1 MSDSESTAATSP
13 TGDTS
18 STPETGVPS
27 PTPGQ
32 APKVES
38 PPLPPLAE
46 NGRSAAEPTR
56 KVPLLS
62 EGGPP
67 APTTS
72 SGPSGAPPVDAPT
85 GDTTD
90 GEELPVPPP
99 IRPSTGP
106 VGYPPK
112 PDGVARR
119 GPTAQGYAPMPD
131 VVPSPHPLD
140 GGPIPTPGRAADRY
154 GDEDLALD
162 AGRDES
168 LFDGQA
174 TVTPPLVREDDHHTI
189 IDLDGDRDDEDSI
202 LGPIEQFDVENAV
215 DYDDDEDGTRSGFSG
230 RRLAAVGAVFLLIGA
245 GIAFVAN
252 ISRGGDDGGDGP
264 SVDLLAQATVQIVG
278 LDPDGNGLCSGSGTF
293 VSTQG
298 MILTNAHVVTRDSVC
313 DFDSLGIAVTSDSG
327 RPPDL
332 LYGAELLAVD
342 NDLDL
347 AVLMVGE
354 PLDDGAVGM
363 SEFPAMTLGDSD
375 ELMIGDD
382 LRILGYPEIGGETIT
397 FTNGSVSGFTA
408 QAGIGDRALIKTDA
422 TIAGGNSGGAAVD
435 NDGSLIGIPT
445 KARASE
451 SGPAVDCRPLADTNN
466 DGQVDEAD
474 NCVPI
479 GGFLNGLRPINLAK
493 PLIDRAGSANP
504 QVLEPAKP
512 DVEVDL
518 DTVVMSRPRFSLGE
532 ADNAPVEVVRSAIGG
547 IEELCLFV
555 DWEGIP
561 DGAEWDGLW
570 YLDKEL
576 VEDFSLVGQT
586 WDFGSVGNNFWM
598 CAIDGDDGLDP
609 GLYELGFFLA
619 GELVFAEGIV
629 VTAEP
634 VPVFATTWENTTDV
648 DICGLAV
655 NPLGSGPAGLNELE
669 PSAVIPPGDTV
680 TLDLAAGDAV
690 VEAYDCGG
698 EVVADSG
705 GGALQIVEDRI
716 YTIEAPAG
724 PETSADGT
732 GATEEPD
739 ADGDADTANAED
751 GADQE
756 ATDTADG

>member
-18 STPETGVPS
+18 STPNTDVPS
-27 PTPGQ
+27 PVPGQ
-32 APKVES
+32 SPRSSA
-38 PPLPPLAE
+38 PPLPPRADT
-46 NGRSAAEPTR
+46 GRSPAEPTR
-56 KVPLLS
+56 KVPRLR
-62 EGGPP
+62 EDGPP
-67 APTTS
+67 APATTPPPA
-72 SGPSGAPPVDAPT
+72 GPV
-85 GDTTD
+85 GDTD
-90 GEELPVPPP
+90 GPVPATVDGDELPVPPP
-99 IRPSTGP
+99 IRPSSGP

-112 PDGVARR
+112 PDGLARR
-119 GPTAQGYAPMPD
+119 GTTAQGYAPMPD
-131 VVPSPHPLD
+131 VIPSPLPLD
-140 GGPIPTPGRAADRY
+140 DGPVPTPGPATALHDGNH
-154 GDEDLALD
+154 GDDLDYEPGL
-162 AGRDES
+162 RPELDES
-168 LFDGQA
+168 IFDGRA
-174 TVTPPLVREDDHHTI
+174 TVTPPSALDEQVI
-189 IDLDGDRDDEDSI
+189 VDLDDDRDDESI
-202 LGPIEQFDVENAV
+202 LGPVEQFDVENAI
-215 DYDDDEDGTRSGFSG
+215 DYAIEPTDTRSGFSG
-230 RRLAAVGAVFLLIGA
+230 RRIAAAGAVVLLIGA

-252 ISRGGDDGGDGP
+252 FSRGSDDGGDGP

-278 LDPDGNGLCSGSGTF
+278 LGPDGNGLCSGSGTF
-293 VSTQG
+293 VSAQG

-354 PLDDGAVGM
+354 PLEEGVVGM

-382 LRILGYPEIGGETIT
+382 LRIFGYPEIGGETIT

-435 NDGSLIGIPT
+435 NDGHLIGIPT

-479 GGFLNGLRPINLAK
+479 GGFLNGLRPINLAR

-512 DVEVDL
+512 DVEVDV
-518 DTVVMSRPRFSLGE
+518 DAVVMSRPRFSLGE
-532 ADNAPVEVVRSAIGG
+532 SDNAPVEVVRSATGG

-570 YLDKEL
+570 YHDKEL

-598 CAIDGDDGLDP
+598 CAIDGDGGLDP
-609 GLYELGFFLA
+609 GLYELGFFLS

-629 VTAEP
+629 ITAEP
-634 VPVFATTWENTTDV
+634 VPVFATTWENTTEV

-669 PSAVIPPGDTV
+669 PTAVIPPGDTV

-690 VEAYDCGG
+690 VEAYDCDGD
-698 EVVADSG
+698 VVADSG

-724 PETSADGT
+724 AEGANT
-732 GATEEPD
+732 G
-739 ADGDADTANAED
+739 D
-751 GADQE
+751 GADTESDESDANSEE
-756 ATDTADG
+756 AAEDE